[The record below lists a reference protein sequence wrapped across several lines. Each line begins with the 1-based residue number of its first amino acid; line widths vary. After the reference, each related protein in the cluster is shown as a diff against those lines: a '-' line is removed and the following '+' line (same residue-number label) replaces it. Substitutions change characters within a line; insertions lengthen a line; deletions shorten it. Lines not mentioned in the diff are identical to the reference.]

1 MAEIRR
7 FSPSQVAIHAVAAF
21 SILTLYITGLPI
33 TFPGQLGWIPALLG
47 GFPVTMTLHRIAAVG
62 FVVSGIY
69 IVVYHAFYD
78 VFVGKSVFTDVWPRF
93 QDIKDAMNDALLML
107 KIPMDSSQVP
117 RYGKYSWI
125 AKAEYWSF
133 FWGAV
138 IFLITGSILW
148 FSWQS
153 LVFMPPQ
160 YLLTARYIP
169 AGFAMISICGIAFH
183 SYMVHFNPENFRLDR
198 CIFTGRIDEE
208 EAKERYPLW
217 YEETKRGEEI
227 VSESS
232 GKV

>member
-1 MAEIRR
+1 MEEIRR
-7 FSPSQVAIHAVAAF
+7 FSSSQVAVHAVAAF

-33 TFPGQLGWIPALLG
+33 TFPGQLGWIPALIG
-47 GFPVTMTLHRIAAVG
+47 GYPVAMTIHRIAAVG
-62 FVVSGIY
+62 FVISGVY
-69 IVVYHAFYD
+69 IVVFHAFYD
-78 VFVGKSVFTDVWPRF
+78 IFVGKSVFTQVFPKF
-93 QDIKDAMNDALLML
+93 SDIKDALNDTLLIL
-107 KIPMDSSQVP
+107 KVPLEKSQMP
-117 RYGKYSWI
+117 QYGKYSWI

-133 FWGAV
+133 FTEAI

-153 LVFMPPQ
+153 LAFMPPQ
-160 YLLTARYIP
+160 YLLTARYIH
-169 AGFAMISICGIAFH
+169 AGFAVISVCGIAFH

-198 CIFTGRIDEE
+198 CIFTGRISEA

-217 YEETKRGEEI
+217 YEEAKRGEEI